1 MEFFVSQ
8 KVWFQNKR
16 SRCRKRLLTKTM
28 ANENDIE
35 NEESN
40 SKLNPGPTLEELQN
54 RTPMRTIPTANLLPF
69 TPTPVQSLLATHFPF
84 FLQHFY

>member
-1 MEFFVSQ
+1 MFYS

-16 SRCRKRLLTKTM
+16 SRCRKRLLTKTI

-35 NEESN
+35 NDETN
-40 SKLNPGPTLEELQN
+40 SKLNSDHSFENLQT
-54 RTPMRTIPTANLLPF
+54 RTPMRTIPTSNLLPF